1 MDNMLDTMQEML
13 EEGFTQEEAQFIA
26 ADRYFGSIA
35 YNDYYNN
42 YSKNNIQE
50 GKYHD

>member
-1 MDNMLDTMQEML
+1 MNNILDTMQEML

-26 ADRYFGSIA
+26 ADRCFGSIA

-42 YSKNNIQE
+42 YLNKNIKEEKQS
-50 GKYHD
+50 